1 MFKWLVV
8 RINKTLDTKLPRQFF
23 IGVLD
28 IAGFEIFD
36 VSINVWGLGEG
47 RRSYEEPALGW
58 AFLLS
63 GQELKK
69 KKKCMWLHKAFPWID
84 VDNTTFSTAARGDSS
99 WGRRGSQ
106 PLAKTTFHNVW
117 AEFRTVGCT
126 HSLRRKKKKKI
137 LYRVWG
143 EGLCI
148 LSERSEHIWKPSYP
162 RGWPEG
168 ASSLLL
174 KSFLPSFPS
183 VLCLVVARQ
192 VVFRRF

>member
-84 VDNTTFSTAARGDSS
+84 VDNIAFSTAARGDSS

-126 HSLRRKKKKKI
+126 HSLRRKKKKKDPLQGVRRRLVHPKWEI
-137 LYRVWG
+137 WTYLETLIPQRMAWG
-143 EGLCI
+143 SQQPATEVF
-148 LSERSEHIWKPSYP
+148 P
-162 RGWPEG
+162 
-168 ASSLLL
+168 
-174 KSFLPSFPS
+174 SFLPFS
-183 VLCLVVARQ
+183 VMLGSCSTGGV
-192 VVFRRF
+192 